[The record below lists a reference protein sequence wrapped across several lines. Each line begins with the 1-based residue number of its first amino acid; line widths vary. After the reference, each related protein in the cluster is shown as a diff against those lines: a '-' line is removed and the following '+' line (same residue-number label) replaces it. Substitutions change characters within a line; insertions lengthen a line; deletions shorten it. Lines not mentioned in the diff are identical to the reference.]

1 MISEKKYIKWGCMLL
16 SGLLFITTALITYI
30 PLFVE
35 NFGPEIELTLISNL
49 FAGILFFCGGV
60 YGITKEKEFPQVVYM
75 DSVVLLQLVFLI
87 CMAFIGEF
95 NFSGAFVFLH
105 IVNPILATL
114 ELLLFTAHDGKPTVR
129 MLLSSIAFPAC
140 YLIYVMIYG
149 FLSGNWI
156 YGILNIQKQGLP
168 FVLLFV
174 FIACIG
180 ILLLVYLQYK
190 ISSYVSKRINK

>member
-1 MISEKKYIKWGCMLL
+1 MSIFPTSSVQPFDREILYFSTKRIERRELNNMISAKKYIKWGCMLI

-60 YGITKEKEFPQVVYM
+60 YGITKKKEFPQVVYM

-114 ELLLFTAHDGKPTVR
+114 ELIVFTAH
-129 MLLSSIAFPAC
+129 
-140 YLIYVMIYG
+140 
-149 FLSGNWI
+149 
-156 YGILNIQKQGLP
+156 
-168 FVLLFV
+168 
-174 FIACIG
+174 
-180 ILLLVYLQYK
+180 
-190 ISSYVSKRINK
+190 

>member
-1 MISEKKYIKWGCMLL
+1 MLL
-16 SGLLFITTALITYI
+16 SGLLFITTALLAYI

-35 NFGPEIELTLISNL
+35 NFGPKIELTLISNL
-49 FAGILFFCGGV
+49 FTGILFFCGGL
-60 YGITKEKEFPQVVYM
+60 YGITKKKEFRQVVYM
-75 DSVVLLQLVFLI
+75 NSVVLLQLVFLT

-105 IVNPILATL
+105 VINPVIATF
-114 ELLLFTAHDGKPTVR
+114 ELLVFTVYDGKPTVR
-129 MLLSSIAFPAC
+129 MALSSIAFPAC

-149 FLSGNWI
+149 LLFGHWI
-156 YGILNIQKQGLP
+156 YGILNIPKQGIQ

-180 ILLLVYLQYK
+180 ILALVHLQYK